1 MELSKDLRKRLSAN
15 NGENIEFTTISH
27 PHHCTLNPK
36 LSGTLLH
43 GTENVPRQNTPVN
56 LQVLYAYFSPGLF
69 NSMKII
75 FFHNCPF
82 LSLKAHSKT
91 KIFSYILPSVAELQ
105 PLWQQPNKNTQIV
118 VRYLHLSAKS
128 LKF

>member
-91 KIFSYILPSVAELQ
+91 KIFSYILPSVAG
-105 PLWQQPNKNTQIV
+105 
-118 VRYLHLSAKS
+118 
-128 LKF
+128 